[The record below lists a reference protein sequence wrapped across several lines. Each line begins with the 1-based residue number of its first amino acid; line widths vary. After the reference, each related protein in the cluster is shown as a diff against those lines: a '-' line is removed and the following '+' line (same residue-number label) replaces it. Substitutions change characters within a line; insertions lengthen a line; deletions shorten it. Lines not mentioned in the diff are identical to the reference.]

1 MMNTNKPALQAKS
14 ADLVRCFDAAVH
26 NASDINTVSCDYGTY
41 NSTGLLKHPFMVRA
55 GGNYETPWTRDAA
68 INTWQAVRF
77 MDPKAARTTLF
88 AVCTANEQGE
98 PVIQPDVQTWD
109 QIVWTIGAWSYYL
122 ATGDEEF
129 LAIARDVVGRALTF
143 HRNNRFVEEYQ
154 LFRGGS
160 FFNDGIAG
168 YPLECHVP
176 DLYNSFGPAHP
187 VVETI
192 MCFSTNCLFCEAYRI
207 YSEMSAHFGDE
218 TAAKEAL
225 RYHDEL
231 KDTINRVFWDE
242 DLGRYRYILYPDGH
256 MDCSQE
262 ASGHAFAVLFDICPK
277 EKQAALLEGLTYSD
291 RGMVSVWPPFE
302 GLYSDD
308 KPGRHNNVVWPFLNG
323 MLLEAMAK
331 CGLHKLIGEELERI
345 TDLYKGS
352 DFELFEIYSPY
363 TGEVYGGWQLDHVWD
378 SCHDQTWSA
387 TCYIGAFLL
396 GIFGMN
402 VEKAGIRFVP
412 SVPENLKDAV
422 VSGVK
427 VRGMGL
433 TVEVKGFGSKIEK
446 FLVDGVECNPFLAWD
461 EKDHKVII
469 CLA

>member
-1 MMNTNKPALQAKS
+1 MTERIRPVLQAPN
-14 ADLVRCFDAAVH
+14 ADIVRCFASAVH
-26 NASDINTVSCDYGTY
+26 NAVDINTVPCDYATY
-41 NSTGLLKHPFMVRA
+41 NSTGLLRHPFMVRA

-68 INTWQAVRF
+68 INTWQAMRF
-77 MDPKAARTTLF
+77 LDPAAARTTLL
-88 AVCTANEQGE
+88 AVCTANDRGE

-109 QIVWTIGAWSYYL
+109 QIVWTIGAWSYYQ

-129 LAIARDVVGRALTF
+129 LAIVRGVAGRALKA
-143 HRNNRFVEEYQ
+143 HRKNRFNTEHQ

-207 YSEMSAHFGDE
+207 YGQMAAHFGDE
-218 TAAKEAL
+218 AEA
-225 RYHDEL
+225 REAQACHEAL
-231 KDTINRVFWDE
+231 KDTVNRVFWDE
-242 DLGRYRYILYPDGH
+242 ELGRYRYILYPDGH
-256 MDCSQE
+256 MDRSQE
-262 ASGHAFAVLFDICPK
+262 ASGHAFAVLFDICPR
-277 EKQAALLEGLTYSD
+277 EKQAKLLENLTYSD

-323 MLLEAMAK
+323 MLLEAAAK
-331 CGLHKLIGEELERI
+331 CGLHELIGKELARI
-345 TDLYKGS
+345 TELYKGS

-363 TGEVYGGWQLDHVWD
+363 TGEVYGGWQLDHVWE

-387 TCYIGAFLL
+387 TCYIGAVLL
-396 GIFGMN
+396 GVFGMN
-402 VEKAGIRFVP
+402 AGQDGIRFAP
-412 SVPENLKDAV
+412 SVPESLKDAV
-422 VSGVK
+422 VSHVP
-427 VRGMGL
+427 VRDMVL
-433 TVEVKGFGSKIEK
+433 TLEVRGFGSRIEK
-446 FLVDGVECNPFLAWD
+446 FLVDGMETDAFLPWD
-461 EKDHKVII
+461 DREHKVTI

>member
-1 MMNTNKPALQAKS
+1 MTDQKKLTLHAS
-14 ADLVRCFDAAVH
+14 APDIVRCFDAAVY
-26 NASDINTVSCDYGTY
+26 NVTEINTVACDYSVY
-41 NSTGLLKHPFMVRA
+41 NSTGLLVHPFMIRA
-55 GGNYETPWTRDAA
+55 GGHYETPWTRDAA
-68 INTWQAVRF
+68 INTWHAMRF
-77 MDPKAARTTLF
+77 LDPKAARTTLF
-88 AVCTANEQGE
+88 AVCTANENGE

-129 LAIARDVVGRALTF
+129 LAIARGIIRRALTA
-143 HRNNRFVEEYQ
+143 HRKNRFNTEYQ

-168 YPLECHVP
+168 YPLECHEP

-207 YSEMSAHFGDE
+207 YGEIAAHFGDE
-218 TAAKEAL
+218 AEAAEA
-225 RYHDEL
+225 RAYHAEL
-231 KDTINRVFWDE
+231 KETINRIFWDAE
-242 DLGRYRYILYPDGH
+242 LGRYRYILYPDGH
-256 MDCSQE
+256 MDLSQE
-262 ASGHAFAVLFDICPK
+262 ASGHAFAVLFDICPQ
-277 EKQAALLEGLTYSD
+277 EKQAALLENLVYSERGL
-291 RGMVSVWPPFE
+291 VSVWPPFA

-323 MLLEAMAK
+323 ILLQAFAK
-331 CGLHKLIGEELERI
+331 CGLHELLGEELTRI

-387 TCYIGAFLL
+387 TCYIGAFLH
-396 GIFGMN
+396 GVFGMN
-402 VEKAGIRFVP
+402 VGKGGIRFAP
-412 SVPENLKDAV
+412 SVPETLKD
-422 VSGVK
+422 VSVTGLNVH
-427 VRGMGL
+427 GMDL
-433 TVEVKGFGSKIEK
+433 TLEIEGCGSEIKACLI
-446 FLVDGVECNPFLAWD
+446 DGSEADAFLAWD
-461 EKDHKVII
+461 EKPHTVTLVMK
-469 CLA
+469 

>member
-1 MMNTNKPALQAKS
+1 MTYTTKPVLRADH
-14 ADLVRCFDAAVH
+14 ADLVRCFEAAVH
-26 NASDINTVSCDYGTY
+26 NAADINTVPCDYAVY
-41 NSTGLLKHPFMVRA
+41 NSTGLLAHPFMVRA

-68 INTWQAVRF
+68 INTWQAMRF

-88 AVCTANEQGE
+88 AVCTANDQGE

-109 QIVWTIGAWSYYL
+109 QIVWTIGAWNYYL

-129 LAIARDVVGRALTF
+129 LAIARGIVGRALTA
-143 HRNNRFVEEYQ
+143 HRKNRFNTEHQ

-168 YPLECHVP
+168 YPLECHVQ
-176 DLYNSFGPAHP
+176 DLYDSFGPAHP

-207 YSEMSAHFGDE
+207 YGEMAAHFGDE
-218 TAAKEAL
+218 NEAAQAKA
-225 RYHDEL
+225 YHEEL

-242 DLGRYRYILYPDGH
+242 ELGRYRYILYPDGH
-256 MDCSQE
+256 MDNYQE

-277 EKQAALLEGLTYSD
+277 EKQARMLQNLVYSPY
-291 RGMVSVWPPFE
+291 GMVSVWPPFE

-323 MLLEAMAK
+323 ILLEAAAK
-331 CGLHKLIGEELERI
+331 CGLHELIGEELRRI
-345 TDLYKGS
+345 TALYKGS

-363 TGEVYGGWQLDHVWD
+363 TGEVYGGWQLDHVWE

-396 GIFGMN
+396 GVFGMN
-402 VEKAGIRFVP
+402 VEKDGVRFAP
-412 SVPENLKDAV
+412 SVPESLKDA
-422 VSGVK
+422 SITGVK
-427 VRGMGL
+427 VRDMEL
-433 TVEVKGFGSKIEK
+433 TVEVKGFGSKVEK
-446 FLVDGVECNPFLAWD
+446 FLVDGAECAPFLPWD
-461 EKDHKVII
+461 DKAHAVAI

>member
-1 MMNTNKPALQAKS
+1 MSKPILRAGA
-14 ADLVRCFDAAVH
+14 ADVVRCFDAAVH
-26 NASDINTVSCDYGTY
+26 NAVDINTVPCDYATY
-41 NSTGLLKHPFMVRA
+41 NSTGLLKYPYMVRA

-68 INTWQAVRF
+68 INTWNAMRYL
-77 MDPKAARTTLF
+77 DPEAARTTLF
-88 AVCTANEQGE
+88 AVCTADEKGD

-109 QIVWTIGAWSYYL
+109 QIVWTVGAWSYYL

-129 LAIARDVVGRALTF
+129 LAIARGVVGRALKS
-143 HRNNRFVEEYQ
+143 HRVNRFNEKYQ

-176 DLYNSFGPAHP
+176 DLYDSFGPAHP

-207 YSEMSAHFGDE
+207 YGEMAAHFGDE
-218 TAAKEAL
+218 EEAKQAM

-231 KDTINRVFWDE
+231 KDTVNRVFWDE
-242 DLGRYRYILYPDGH
+242 ELGRYRYILYPDGH

-262 ASGHAFAVLFDICPK
+262 ASGHAFAVLFDICPQ
-277 EKQAALLEGLTYSD
+277 EKQAALLEGLVYSE

-323 MLLEAMAK
+323 MLLQAAAK
-331 CGLHKLIGEELERI
+331 CGLHGLIGQELERI
-345 TDLYKGS
+345 TALYKGS

-363 TGEVYGGWQLDHVWD
+363 TGEVYGGWQLDHVWE

-387 TCYIGAFLL
+387 TCYIGAFLQ

-402 VEKAGIRFVP
+402 LEKKGIRFAP
-412 SVPENLKDAV
+412 SVPESLKDASLADV
-422 VSGVK
+422 DVH
-427 VRGMGL
+427 GMKL
-433 TVEVKGFGSKIEK
+433 TVEISGFGSKIDA
-446 FLVDGVECNPFLAWD
+446 FTADGVPSAPFLPWD
-461 EKDHKVII
+461 GKAHNVKISL
-469 CLA
+469 C

>member
-1 MMNTNKPALQAKS
+1 MTKLTLQAS
-14 ADLVRCFDAAVH
+14 NADIVRCFDAAVH
-26 NASDINTVSCDYGTY
+26 NAVEINTVPCDYGTY

-68 INTWQAVRF
+68 INTWNAMRYL
-77 MDPKAARTTLF
+77 DPAAARTTLF
-88 AVCTANEQGE
+88 AVCTANEKGE

-129 LAIARDVVGRALTF
+129 LAIARDVVGRALKA
-143 HRNNRFVEEYQ
+143 HRINRFNTEYQ

-176 DLYNSFGPAHP
+176 DLYDSFGPAHP

-207 YSEMSAHFGDE
+207 YSQMCQHFGDAE
-218 TAAKEAL
+218 EAQL
-225 RYHDEL
+225 AMGYHGEL

-242 DLGRYRYILYPDGH
+242 NLGRYRYILYPDGH

-262 ASGHAFAVLFDICPK
+262 ASGHAFAVLFDICPV
-277 EKQAALLEGLTYSD
+277 EKQAALLEGLTYSE

-323 MLLEAMAK
+323 ILLQAAAK
-331 CGLHKLIGEELERI
+331 CGLHELMGQELCRI

-363 TGEVYGGWQLDHVWD
+363 TGEVYGGWQLDHVWE

-387 TCYIGAFLL
+387 TCYIGAFIQ
-396 GIFGMN
+396 GIFGLN
-402 VEKAGIRFVP
+402 VEKEGIRVTP
-412 SVPENLKDAV
+412 SVPEVLKDAS
-422 VSGVK
+422 VSGIR
-427 VRGMGL
+427 VRDMRL
-433 TVEVKGFGSKIEK
+433 DVEVHGFGSKVEK
-446 FLVDGVECNPFLAWD
+446 LLLDGMESDTSIPYD
-461 EKDHKVII
+461 GKDHKVEIY
-469 CLA
+469 LA